1 MRESAVVAYVPAEL
15 RERDENFPGIR
26 NQVSMPGVAQTRSH
40 RQQRLEVL
48 LFRERHHVQ
57 VLGQLAVEC
66 HLKNRLR
73 HLPHSENSLSNRLRF
88 ATHLQADIVGN
99 EVRRVQLEVGV
110 NSRCRELLKS

>member
-88 ATHLQADIVGN
+88 ATHRFATRSEPRGSARN
-99 EVRRVQLEVGV
+99 TFSYT
-110 NSRCRELLKS
+110 SRST

>member
-15 RERDENFPGIR
+15 CERNENFPGIR

-73 HLPHSENSLSNRLRF
+73 HLTHSENPFPTGSVSLHRF
-88 ATHLQADIVGN
+88 ATRSEPRG
-99 EVRRVQLEVGV
+99 
-110 NSRCRELLKS
+110 